1 MLVMLKR
8 QAGGRWQVIVKL
20 NHKLN
25 YIGHMCFKPVWGN
38 ITVVLLEYLKYHNY
52 RYKDIIVLNTKPNK
66 IYFNV
71 LALGEAKQLV
81 PIYKDLY
88 FD

>member
-1 MLVMLKR
+1 MLKR

-25 YIGHMCFKPVWGN
+25 YIGHLCFKLVCRN

-52 RYKDIIVLNTKPNK
+52 RYKDIIVLNTIPNK

-71 LALGEAKQLV
+71 LAVGEAKQPV